1 MTGMPLVGAG
11 FSLRLFAQ
19 VKACSYRIII
29 GKGDGSLFLMTCHL
43 ILALFSLIIISMD
56 EKRIK
61 QLLSQVKTGQV
72 DVEGALKK
80 LKGFPYEDLNFA
92 RIDTHRH
99 LRRGFPEVIFC
110 QNKTVEQVV
119 EIIRKMQES
128 EEKIMATR
136 ASPEVFQVIKQAIPQ
151 AIYYPQARIVLVGQ
165 EEKVANPSCFILIIT
180 AGTGDILVA
189 EEAAVTARIMGN
201 RVKTLYDVGVAGV
214 HRLLDMNNLLTQA
227 NVLIVVAGM
236 EGALP
241 SVVGGLVGKP
251 VIALPTSV
259 GYGVS
264 LGGLAA
270 LMGMLNSCVPGVAVV
285 NIDNGFGAGYLASLI
300 NGMNTKK

>member
-1 MTGMPLVGAG
+1 MT
-11 FSLRLFAQ
+11 R
-19 VKACSYRIII
+19 
-29 GKGDGSLFLMTCHL
+29 HL
-43 ILALFSLIIISMD
+43 ILALLSLIIILMN
-56 EKRIK
+56 EKKIR

-72 DVEGALKK
+72 DVEGALKR
-80 LKGFPYEDLNFA
+80 LKGFPYENLDFA

-119 EIIRKMQES
+119 EIVRKMQES
-128 EEKIMATR
+128 EERIMATR
-136 ASPEVFQVIKQAIPQ
+136 ASPEVFQAIEQAIPQ

-165 EEKVANPSCFILIIT
+165 EQEIVDCSRFILIIT

-201 RVKTLYDVGVAGV
+201 RVETLYDVGVAGV
-214 HRLLDMNNLLTQA
+214 HRLLDKNNLLTQA

-241 SVVGGLVGKP
+241 SVVGGLVDKP